1 MSDNNEEYPET
12 GTGGGGITLVT
23 DPGRTE
29 NAVEQDESTTP
40 QMGQASEGGKF
51 ISPNP
56 PNGGEGNTGRA
67 RAPSERGSA
76 GSENS
81 VSEQDLT
88 GRVQLTAEE
97 IQAQE
102 VSNAPAG
109 ASKLQDDVG
118 GVNAASAKERTTVP
132 DVPLMPMQMA
142 RENTVEER
150 HEYYDEIRS
159 AEPEREYKEGQGTEP
174 EVGPVKIVVNE
185 QPGMQTPN
193 TGIQT
198 EYSTNQLLQG
208 DSRRSTINGIIMSN
222 APAGAS
228 KLQDDVGGKDA
239 ASLFVERT
247 TVPDVPLMP
256 MQMARENTVEERH
269 EYYGEI
275 RSAEPEREYK
285 EGQESEPEGG
295 PVQIVVNEQPG
306 MQTPNT
312 GIVKEYST
320 NHISQESDNRRST
333 INGIM
338 DVLGT
343 QSKLEMK
350 LKDIKAS
357 PIHVTVEAVEKAS
370 LHILYMYTKES
381 EVHIEAS

>member
-12 GTGGGGITLVT
+12 GAGGGGTTPVT
-23 DPGRTE
+23 DPGTE

-40 QMGQASEGGKF
+40 QMGHASEGGKF

-132 DVPLMPMQMA
+132 YVPLMPMQMA

-159 AEPEREYKEGQGTEP
+159 AEPEREYKEGQEPEP
-174 EVGPVKIVVNE
+174 EVGPEIVVNE
-185 QPGMQTPN
+185 QHGMQTPN
-193 TGIQT
+193 IGIPT
-198 EYSTNQLLQG
+198 EYS
-208 DSRRSTINGIIMSN
+208 
-222 APAGAS
+222 AVGAYCT
-228 KLQDDVGGKDA
+228 L
-239 ASLFVERT
+239 
-247 TVPDVPLMP
+247 
-256 MQMARENTVEERH
+256 
-269 EYYGEI
+269 
-275 RSAEPEREYK
+275 
-285 EGQESEPEGG
+285 EG
-295 PVQIVVNEQPG
+295 
-306 MQTPNT
+306 
-312 GIVKEYST
+312 
-320 NHISQESDNRRST
+320 
-333 INGIM
+333 
-338 DVLGT
+338 
-343 QSKLEMK
+343 
-350 LKDIKAS
+350 
-357 PIHVTVEAVEKAS
+357 
-370 LHILYMYTKES
+370 TKT
-381 EVHIEAS
+381 